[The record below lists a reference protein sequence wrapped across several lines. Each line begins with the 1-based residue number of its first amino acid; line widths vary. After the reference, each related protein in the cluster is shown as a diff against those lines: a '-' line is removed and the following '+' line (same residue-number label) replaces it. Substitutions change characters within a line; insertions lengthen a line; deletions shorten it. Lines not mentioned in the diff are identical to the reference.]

1 MNICAFLVYVIF
13 CLVINSCATEPAVS
27 YQREIKPILVEN
39 CFQCHTLPN
48 GAGYTKTGLSVESYE
63 TLMQG
68 TVYGVVIIP
77 GDSRRSILNKLVEGR
92 AGNLMRMPHGSLDP
106 LAEKEIQL
114 FRLWVNQG
122 ALNN

>member
-1 MNICAFLVYVIF
+1 MNLRT
-13 CLVINSCATEPAVS
+13 CLLCTLSSLGLIGCATEPVVS
-27 YQREIKPILVEN
+27 YQLDIDPILQEK
-39 CFQCHTLPN
+39 CSLCHIPPDGT
-48 GAGYTKTGLSVESYE
+48 GYRMTGLSLESYK

-68 TVYGVVIIP
+68 TVYGAVIIP

-92 AGNLMRMPHGSLDP
+92 AGSLMLMPHNRNKTLT
-106 LAEKEIQL
+106 EEEIQA

>member
-1 MNICAFLVYVIF
+1 MNLRPCYLCILFSLGLIG
-13 CLVINSCATEPAVS
+13 CATEPAVS
-27 YQREIKPILVEN
+27 YQLDIDPILQEK
-39 CFQCHTLPN
+39 CSQCHIPPN
-48 GAGYTKTGLSVESYE
+48 GTGYRMTGLSMESYK

-68 TVYGVVIIP
+68 TVYGAVIIP

-92 AGNLMRMPHGSLDP
+92 AGNYMRMPHNKDEP
-106 LAEKEIQL
+106 LTEEEIQA